1 MPTSGEVPPS
11 WPRRKGHHQVRAV
24 SLLPAF
30 AVHHDTVDRVPGGV
44 RLEPLD
50 PGVPEQRYV
59 VVLERGPHAAH
70 VGVGPAVGEAGKP
83 VEAVAAHAAS
93 RFRVRFV
100 EVHADRQ
107 VERPVA
113 GALEIVVQL
122 LDTRLVRYG
131 RVREGPRARWLAR
144 VLAGLAVDEIEP
156 LRLGV
161 VGLEVLVSV

>member
-1 MPTSGEVPPS
+1 
-11 WPRRKGHHQVRAV
+11 
-24 SLLPAF
+24 
-30 AVHHDTVDRVPGGV
+30 
-44 RLEPLD
+44 
-50 PGVPEQRYV
+50 
-59 VVLERGPHAAH
+59 
-70 VGVGPAVGEAGKP
+70 
-83 VEAVAAHAAS
+83 
-93 RFRVRFV
+93 
-100 EVHADRQ
+100 